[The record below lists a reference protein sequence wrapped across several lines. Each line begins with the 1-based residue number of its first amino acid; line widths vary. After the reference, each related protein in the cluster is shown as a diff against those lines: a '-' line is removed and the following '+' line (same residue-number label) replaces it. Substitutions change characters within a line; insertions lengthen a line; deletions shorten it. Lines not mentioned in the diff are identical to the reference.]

1 MSVSSNDY
9 TAVSFAEEKS
19 IPHVKKSL
27 VIGTSKTGNEFRY
40 YRYVLVDPTNLNSKG
55 KPTKT
60 KLTPEDALQL
70 RNDGTPI
77 LAYNDYSISRGPGRP
92 REKLT
97 DAGYQ
102 AHVYGKASRHSPLV
116 FTTTDVKRVAAM
128 HEIAPAKVKGIIRDM
143 DRLAMGE
150 IADYGKG
157 GRRAG
162 EFGGYLPTYRYDDY
176 AAFRGT
182 IPQRSP
188 YAKPLKGTRQA
199 SAKTLE
205 AKATKARR
213 NAARQALGE

>member
-1 MSVSSNDY
+1 MSSSSSSDY
-9 TAVSFAEEKS
+9 SAVSFAEEKS

-70 RNDGTPI
+70 RNDGVPL

-92 REKLT
+92 REKLD

-150 IADYGKG
+150 IAEYGKG
-157 GRRAG
+157 GKRAKG
-162 EFGGYLPTYRYDDY
+162 IGYVPTYRYDDY

-199 SAKTLE
+199 SGKTLE

-213 NAARQALGE
+213 DAARQALGE